1 MISKIILGFFSII
14 ILFHVNSAFGLEE
27 QPVITIDFISG
38 DTIDL
43 DASPQMIRA
52 DIQIQNYDPQHGYHY
67 MEISRISDG
76 EIIKTTEIMPKV
88 INDNLFGVQILHY
101 LEPGNTE
108 TNIVGDYV
116 LRIFSEYGPS
126 EAVSTFAI
134 IESSKPPVVTQNTT
148 QALEIPEEES
158 ENNEELELLE
168 IENSEE
174 IESKI
179 PTWVHDIFVWYAE
192 ETISENDLLSA
203 IEYLI
208 SEEIIDV
215 D

>member
-1 MISKIILGFFSII
+1 MPKII
-14 ILFHVNSAFGLEE
+14 
-27 QPVITIDFISG
+27 D
-38 DTIDL
+38 
-43 DASPQMIRA
+43 
-52 DIQIQNYDPQHGYHY
+52 
-67 MEISRISDG
+67 
-76 EIIKTTEIMPKV
+76 
-88 INDNLFGVQILHY
+88 DNLSRVQILHY
-101 LEPGNTE
+101 LQPGDVE

-116 LRIFSEYGPS
+116 MRIFSEYGPS

-134 IESSKPPVVTQNTT
+134 IESSTPPVVTQNTN
-148 QALEIPEEES
+148 QELEIPEEES

-179 PTWVHDIFVWYAE
+179 PTWVHDIFVWCAE
-192 ETISENDLLSA
+192 ETISENDLLSV

>member
-1 MISKIILGFFSII
+1 MQLNVF
-14 ILFHVNSAFGLEE
+14 
-27 QPVITIDFISG
+27 
-38 DTIDL
+38 
-43 DASPQMIRA
+43 
-52 DIQIQNYDPQHGYHY
+52 Y
-67 MEISRISDG
+67 
-76 EIIKTTEIMPKV
+76 
-88 INDNLFGVQILHY
+88 
-101 LEPGNTE
+101 
-108 TNIVGDYV
+108 YV

-148 QALEIPEEES
+148 ETLDTSEES

-168 IENSEE
+168 TENSEE

-192 ETISENDLLSA
+192 ETISETELLSA

-208 SEEIIDV
+208 SQEILNV

>member
-1 MISKIILGFFSII
+1 MKKNFSMAIAGGIGITII
-14 ILFHVNSAFGLEE
+14 IL
-27 QPVITIDFISG
+27 
-38 DTIDL
+38 
-43 DASPQMIRA
+43 
-52 DIQIQNYDPQHGYHY
+52 
-67 MEISRISDG
+67 
-76 EIIKTTEIMPKV
+76 
-88 INDNLFGVQILHY
+88 
-101 LEPGNTE
+101 
-108 TNIVGDYV
+108 IVV
-116 LRIFSEYGPS
+116 LYNNQE
-126 EAVSTFAI
+126 
-134 IESSKPPVVTQNTT
+134 
-148 QALEIPEEES
+148 LEIPEEES

-208 SEEIIDV
+208 SEEIIDI